1 MSRWHRWGTIAVV
14 AILLLSPA
22 APVIADS
29 LTHQASSGVTYQT
42 NSGVAVT
49 LGSDREIAAVPFAD
63 DRTFTNGSLVVS
75 GANASVTATDT
86 TFDGTPLTV
95 EDVDVQAGGE
105 LNVTRT
111 DLDRSVTVTS
121 GDASILQVEDY
132 ALDNGSAD
140 IAYNSNN
147 GLTIELS
154 GLPSVGVAAVD
165 TGTGNPVATDNVGAA
180 GVATLDLPAGTRN
193 IRLETTPSELQVR
206 NESNPDQLIDGNAT
220 LTARLFTGGT
230 TSDTVVERPVTN
242 GTVSLDGVPKDE
254 QLVITVKEEASDFSY
269 RRILI
274 DSTVETSS
282 IYLLPADEPSAE
294 VRFELRDETGRFSGE
309 STRLFVEKP
318 ITRDFDGDGTNET
331 QYEVISGDR
340 IGADSVFPTVLI
352 DDTRYR
358 IRVENDAGETRVLG
372 SYTVRGPTITTL
384 PIGEVEFTED
394 VSEGAAL
401 QASLREAPADA
412 SHNHEVRLVYL
423 DPEGT
428 TDEIEIS
435 ITNSSGADIRP
446 TSTEQLNGTTSAYV
460 ETYPLDTSFDP
471 DEDTATVAV
480 EATQGLETEAFEE
493 TVGAVAPIAFGAL
506 DSQVLELLGLVSIVG
521 VAGLLVI
528 VRPAAAALVT
538 PGWAGLLAL
547 TGVVGIPM
555 AGVVLAGVVGVLATL
570 GSSGRL

>member
-1 MSRWHRWGTIAVV
+1 MNYQRWGVVAVV
-14 AILLLSPA
+14 AILLVSPVAPAIA
-22 APVIADS
+22 AS
-29 LTHQASSGVTYQT
+29 LTHQSTSGVTYQT
-42 NSGVAVT
+42 NSGVEVS
-49 LGSDREIAAVPFAD
+49 LGNDREIAAVPFQD
-63 DRTFTNGSLVVS
+63 DRTFANGSLVIS

-95 EDVDVQAGGE
+95 EAVDVQAGGQV
-105 LNVTRT
+105 NVTRT

-121 GDASILQVEDY
+121 GDATVLQVKDY
-132 ALDNGSAD
+132 ALDNGTTD
-140 IAYNSNN
+140 LAYNSDN

-165 TGTGNPVATDNVGAA
+165 TGTGDPVATDNVGPA

-206 NESNPDQLIDGNAT
+206 NESAPDQLIDGNAT
-220 LTARLFTGGT
+220 LSARLFTGGSA
-230 TSDTVVERPVTN
+230 SDTVIERPVTD

-254 QLVITVKEEASDFSY
+254 PLVITVKEESSNFSY
-269 RRILI
+269 RRILL
-274 DSTVETSS
+274 DSAVETSS
-282 IYLLPADEPSAE
+282 IYLLPTEEASAE
-294 VRFELRDETGRFSGE
+294 VRFELRDETGRFDDE

-318 ITRDFDGDGTNET
+318 ITRDYDGDGTNET
-331 QYEVISGDR
+331 QYAVISGDR
-340 IGADSVFPTVLI
+340 VGADGVFPTVLI

-384 PIGEVEFTED
+384 PIGEVEFTDDTE
-394 VSEGAAL
+394 EGAVL
-401 QASLREAPADA
+401 QANLRDAPEGA
-412 SHNHEVRLVYL
+412 SHDHEVRLVYL

-428 TDEIEIS
+428 TDTIDVS
-435 ITNSSGADIRP
+435 ITNTSGAEIRP
-446 TSTEQLNGTTSAYV
+446 TTTEELNGTTDPYV
-460 ETYPLDTSFDP
+460 ETYPLDSSFDP
-471 DEDTATVAV
+471 SEDTATVSVDAS
-480 EATQGLETEAFEE
+480 QGLATESFTER
-493 TVGAVAPIAFGAL
+493 VGAVAPLNFPI
-506 DSQVLELLGLVSIVG
+506 DSQVLELIGLVSIVG

-547 TGVVGIPM
+547 TGVVGIPI

-570 GSSGRL
+570 GSSGRI

>member
-1 MSRWHRWGTIAVV
+1 MNYQRWGVVAVV
-14 AILLLSPA
+14 AILLVSPA
-22 APVIADS
+22 APVLADS
-29 LTHQASSGVTYQT
+29 LTHQATSGVTYQT
-42 NSGVAVT
+42 NSGVEVT
-49 LGSDREIAAVPFAD
+49 LGNDREIAAVPFDD
-63 DRTFTNGSLVVS
+63 DRTFSNGSLVIS
-75 GANASVTATDT
+75 GSDASVTATST

-95 EDVDVQAGGE
+95 EDVDVQASGE
-105 LNVTRT
+105 LTVTRT
-111 DLDRSVTVTS
+111 DLSRSVTVTS
-121 GDASILQVEDY
+121 GDASILQVQDY

-140 IAYNSNN
+140 LAYNSNN

-165 TGTGNPVATDNVGAA
+165 TGTGDPVATDNVGAS

-206 NESNPDQLIDGNAT
+206 NESAPSQLIDGNAT
-220 LTARLFTGGT
+220 LSARLFTGGT
-230 TSDTVVERPVTN
+230 ASDTVIERPVTD

-254 QLVITVKEEASDFSY
+254 PLVITVKEEASNFSY

-274 DSTVETSS
+274 DSAVETSS
-282 IYLLPADEPSAE
+282 IYLLPSGEPSAE

-318 ITRDFDGDGTNET
+318 ITRDFDNDGANET
-331 QYEVISGDR
+331 NYEVISGDR

-372 SYTVRGPTITTL
+372 SYTVRGPTVTTL
-384 PIGEVEFTED
+384 PIGEVEFSED
-394 VSEGAAL
+394 ISEGAAL
-401 QASLREAPADA
+401 QASLREAPDGA
-412 SHNHEVRLVYL
+412 SHDHEVRLTYL

-435 ITNSSGADIRP
+435 ITNSTGASLRP
-446 TSTEQLNGTTSAYV
+446 TSTEELNGTTSAYV

-471 DEDTATVAV
+471 EDDSATVSV
-480 EATQGLETEAFEE
+480 DATQGLETETFEQ
-493 TVGAVAPIAFGAL
+493 TVGAVAPINFDGL

-538 PGWAGLLAL
+538 PGWAGVLAL
-547 TGVVGIPM
+547 TDVVGIPF
-555 AGVVLAGVVGVLATL
+555 AGVVLAGLVGVLATL
-570 GSSGRL
+570 GGSRL